1 MKKLLLLLVLATNV
15 ATAQVSDTLT
25 GFLGV
30 PFGASRQQVKAYILK
45 NGATISEESTDA
57 VYVKNISQV
66 ITSQT
71 VSIAM
76 YRFTSNDKM
85 FSGSMLVEPPNTP
98 SAIDVYESIV
108 SKISLKYGEG
118 EEIVD
123 AKYPFSEADKN
134 KVSAITGGY
143 VSVATRWDINDIN
156 PENKIKNKIVV
167 RITKT
172 PSIFVMMQNEQLFE
186 MHMKEKEEKDKNS
199 Y

>member
-1 MKKLLLLLVLATNV
+1 MKKLLLLLVLIANV
-15 ATAQVSDTLT
+15 ATAQVSDTLS

-98 SAIDVYESIV
+98 SSIDVYESIV
-108 SKISLKYGEG
+108 SKISLKYGKG
-118 EEIVD
+118 EETVD
-123 AKYPFSEADKN
+123 AKYPFSEDDRN